1 MKSARF
7 NAAKRYELKHE
18 ASTLA
23 LAITGII
30 SITAPVYPLVFTDLT
45 IHTKQVIDFT
55 SFMIGALSTML
66 GLFDLSKNY
75 PEKARQFHECG
86 KAINRVVRRLEI
98 SNSTALLLLVEAYER
113 AIDGCSENHD
123 DIDYEI
129 GRAQWDIR
137 RLEGSARKE
146 RERALFWLKCRAC
159 AGACWLYAV
168 AWIGPLLLA
177 VCM

>member
-1 MKSARF
+1 LKSARF

-23 LAITGII
+23 LAIAGIVGI
-30 SITAPVYPLVFTDLT
+30 AAPVYPLVFTDLAV
-45 IHTKQVIDFT
+45 HTNQVINFT

-86 KAINRVVRRLEI
+86 KGINRAVRRLAI
-98 SNSTALLLLVEAYER
+98 SNGSTILSLIEDYER

-123 DIDYEI
+123 EIDYEI

-137 RLEGSARKE
+137 GLKGVERKK
-146 RERALFWLKCRAC
+146 REWALFRLKCRAC

-177 VCM
+177 AWL